1 MSTLPTTTLA
11 DRRLPLPDV
20 QAEAPQHTIALRE
33 VGVREMRLPL
43 VFDFGPSIATLT
55 MSVDLPAHQ
64 RGSHMSRF
72 RRAVDAV
79 PEGLSPSAFAQ
90 TLAARLITLHGYAQV
105 ARVDLSADVPISD
118 LVVPVRA
125 HGMAGTPLAPTSP
138 SANVTESVE
147 VVALGSTVCPCSYA
161 MSNER
166 YAHVQRAQITVTVD
180 NPRVS
185 VTELHRLVTTA
196 FSAPVAMFLDRPG
209 EKALVDRMFAHPR
222 FVEDV
227 AREAAVALRAASAG
241 SHASLTAIAFESI
254 HPYDCYAV
262 WSGALT

>member
-11 DRRLPLPDV
+11 DRRKPLPDV
-20 QAEAPQHTIALRE
+20 QAEAPEHIIALRE
-33 VGVREMRLPL
+33 VGVREMSLPL
-43 VFDFGPSIATLT
+43 VFDSGPAIASLT
-55 MSVDLPAHQ
+55 MSVDLPAQQ

-90 TLAARLITLHGYAQV
+90 TLAQRLTELHGYAQV
-105 ARVDLSADVPISD
+105 ASVDLSVDVAISD
-118 LVVPVRA
+118 LVIPVRA
-125 HGMAGTPLAPTSP
+125 HGLAGTPLPTVSSAAP
-138 SANVTESVE
+138 ATEQLE
-147 VVALGSTVCPCSYA
+147 VVALGSTVCPCSFA
-161 MSNER
+161 MSDER
-166 YAHVQRAQITVTVD
+166 YAHVQRAQITATVD
-180 NPRVS
+180 NPRVG
-185 VTELHRLVTTA
+185 VTDLHRLLASA

-227 AREAAVALRAASAG
+227 AREAAVALRAAGAG
-241 SHASLTAIAFESI
+241 THAALTAIAFESI

-262 WSGALT
+262 WSGELT